1 AIFRPTGG
9 SVTVERPRAGAPSS
23 AARSTALSPRQNE
36 ARKRRPGAGFRAW
49 ARRDR
54 CRIPALVPR
63 RSSRPPSYPTIAP
76 LLRQTPRRTFKIR
89 AVKPFFD
96 PLVGQSRS
104 SGLGQQSLRWQRP
117 GPLFRRGRTKPENA
131 VQEPSSEFGCGE
143 TADGLP
149 PRSGTFIEAALV
161 PDHCPITGAN
171 SEAYR
176 QNARRRAIFRPIGGP
191 PALAP
196 RLRQQLCRCRGGRVP
211 TFNYTNAEN
220 TVVKGIRAVSSWA
233 IDGGLQGLD
242 KEARRT
248 LGPCQGSAHQW
259 VKL

>member
-131 VQEPSSEFGCGE
+131 AQAPSSEFGCGE

-176 QNARRRAIFRPIGGP
+176 QNARRRDRKST
-191 PALAP
+191 
-196 RLRQQLCRCRGGRVP
+196 RLKLQSRENLVCR
-211 TFNYTNAEN
+211 
-220 TVVKGIRAVSSWA
+220 
-233 IDGGLQGLD
+233 L
-242 KEARRT
+242 
-248 LGPCQGSAHQW
+248 
-259 VKL
+259 